1 MFKYMIGLD
10 GGGSKTRLICVDS
23 NGNRI
28 AETRTAGIYCR
39 QDGVAAVI
47 ERLHQGL
54 DELFQTAG
62 ITDTNEVF
70 AGFGM
75 PGYGENKKSDAEAV
89 EAISRS
95 FSPLRILFQNDVAC
109 AWAGATALQ
118 SGINLI
124 AGTGSMSY
132 GCDDSGRTARGGGWS
147 EYFSDEGSGYW
158 LGKKALE
165 LFAKQ
170 SDGRADKGPLYG
182 IVRQHFGLDDDFEIV
197 EHVESGIAGSRKET
211 AELQSVLLAAARAGD
226 SQALAAYAE
235 AARELALVVYGAYR
249 QLDFSGRPVRVSF
262 VGGLI
267 NIGDLIVHPLKREIA
282 SLIPDAV
289 FAEPLLGPCEG
300 AILYAAQHYIPDE
313 LASVKEKLLAGAG
326 I

>member
-1 MFKYMIGLD
+1 MPKYMIGID
-10 GGGSKTRLICVDS
+10 GGGSKTRLICVDR
-23 NGNRI
+23 NGNTV
-28 AETRTAGIYCR
+28 AEARTAGTYCR
-39 QDGVAAVI
+39 QDGVDTVI
-47 ERLHQGL
+47 ERLRQGM
-54 DELFQTAG
+54 DEIFRSAG

-70 AGFGM
+70 VGFGM
-75 PGYGENKKSDAEAV
+75 PGYGENKKNDAEAV
-89 EAISRS
+89 EAISRA

-147 EYFSDEGSGYW
+147 EYFSDEGSGFW

-170 SDGRADKGPLYG
+170 SDGRAERGPLYN
-182 IVRQHFGLDDDFEIV
+182 IVRSHFGLDDDFELV
-197 EHVESGIAGSRKET
+197 EHVESGIAGSRKKT
-211 AELQSVLLAAARAGD
+211 AELQTVLLAAARAGD
-226 SQALAAYAE
+226 PQALAAYAE

-249 QLDFSGRPVRVSF
+249 QLDFSGKPVRVSF
-262 VGGLI
+262 VGGLV
-267 NIGDLIVHPLKREIA
+267 NIEDLIVNPLKREIA
-282 SLIPDAV
+282 GMIKDVV

-313 LASVKEKLLAGAG
+313 LAAVKEKLLTVVG